1 MTCRQKSV
9 RVFDPNDPRYTAKVV
24 KHTVSAFGGVGNL
37 VFLEQNESVNQHTY
51 FQLLCGNL
59 AESFEK
65 CNINQFMFTQLGL
78 LLNGQRI
85 VELITSKNNLEILQ
99 T

>member
-9 RVFDPNDPRYTAKVV
+9 RVFDPNDPHYTAKVV

-59 AESFEK
+59 AKSFEK
-65 CNINQFMFTQLGL
+65 CNINQFMFTL
-78 LLNGQRI
+78 LPNGQRT
-85 VELITSKNNLEILQ
+85 VELITSKNNLEIIQ